1 METIS
6 VCKDCHERKPACW
19 SSCQRYIEAKEAL
32 LVRKRAVKKQLY
44 DGARMNAVQYN
55 GLRKA
60 RKRR

>member
-1 METIS
+1 MGTIS
-6 VCKDCHERKPACW
+6 VCKDCQERKPACW
-19 SSCQRYIEAKEAL
+19 DSCQRYIEAKEAML
-32 LVRKRAVKKQLY
+32 ARNRDLKKKLY

>member
-1 METIS
+1 MGTVS
-6 VCKDCHERKPACW
+6 VCKDCQERKPDCW
-19 SSCQRYIEAKEAL
+19 GKCQRYIEAKEAML
-32 LVRKRAVKKQLY
+32 ARNRDLKKKLY

>member
-1 METIS
+1 MGTVS
-6 VCKDCHERKPACW
+6 VCKDCQERKPACW
-19 SSCQRYIEAKEAL
+19 GSCQRCIEAKEAML
-32 LVRKRAVKKQLY
+32 ERQQAVKKKLY